1 MGFIL
6 CSIFFSFDEQI
17 NAAVKV
23 SFFQLSDTCEGE
35 TVSLLQ
41 RLSKRLFMP
50 SFHLGVTT
58 AIVSIQVSISCFL
71 LDCSSSK
78 RLLWDSDL
86 VLANNTAF
94 HPC

>member
-1 MGFIL
+1 MGLIL

-58 AIVSIQVSISCFL
+58 AIVYSGVSQLFL
-71 LDCSSSK
+71 A
-78 RLLWDSDL
+78 RLQL
-86 VLANNTAF
+86 V
-94 HPC
+94 